1 MCQLEFS
8 SELQI
13 SLFESHTFCD
23 LNNEDNRNI
32 IILFFIK
39 EN

>member
-1 MCQLEFS
+1 MCQLEFC

-13 SLFESHTFCD
+13 SLLESPTFCD
-23 LNNEDNRNI
+23 LNKKDNRNI